1 MLAYR
6 FRRMFSIGLAAALI
20 FSLSLTAAADENY
33 SVEIKNTDPQYN
45 EYDNL
50 IHGKTPA
57 DVKWDDGSDA
67 ADVDSGVRGR
77 WTDGGF
83 VKGGDG
89 DNQIQM
95 REHQSLRIAYDLENK
110 TDISGVIFAGTD
122 NGYADDYVSVDGCWN
137 KGIRIFV
144 GDDINNLF
152 ENAQK
157 VNDIDNTS
165 GSESWRRVFDITY
178 NDGKHPKG
186 RYIGFEVV
194 KYNSYPIFI
203 EELIVFGKTSGGAET
218 AKAYTVTA
226 EKKSETDIKQ
236 AISDSH
242 AKNILAGKDV
252 TAVNSTDGNTWS
264 QNCTPSGLTNGQA
277 DFPVN
282 VGENTAPAPRFI
294 FDMESKHKISD
305 ILLFAHWGTSGLK
318 HREYTV
324 SVADSKEKL
333 FTSDET
339 ARLSYLNSSADVDV
353 IHFNYADE
361 TKRPEGRYIGIE
373 IHGNSDNGGGNI
385 QMQEIAVYGE
395 NTELESEKDYTV
407 TAEKKSETDIKQ
419 AISDSH
425 AKNILAGKDVTAV
438 NSTDG
443 NTWSQNCTPSGLTNG
458 QADFP
463 VNVGENTAPAPR
475 FIFDMESKHKISDI
489 LLFAHWGTSGLKHR
503 EYTVSVA
510 DSKEKLFTSDETA
523 RLSYLNS
530 SADVDVIHF
539 NYADETKRPEGR
551 YIGIEIH
558 GNSDNGGGNIQ
569 MQEIAVYGENTELES
584 EKDYTV
590 TAEKIVDDDIL
601 GEKVKASYAD
611 NILADKPA
619 KATKASDNTA
629 WTAGHNSM
637 EWTDGRYN
645 FPINVGTDG
654 LDSPL
659 RFAFDAKEEYEISKL
674 MLFAHSGASG
684 LNHSKYTISIA
695 DSRSELFTDKANKTI
710 VYKNPGN
717 LNVFTFEYKKDAEK
731 PKGRWIGIEIHGNS
745 AEGGNIQMREI
756 AVYGAKTGAP
766 AIDDPS
772 DNFEYYENYTVQIN
786 GLTTNDVSAKA
797 AENLLL
803 GLEPTLTN
811 DAGFEG
817 KFLNGNY
824 WNLVDGAIYQEGHI
838 DYASP
843 NSDNEP
849 MRFTYDLLQTVPI
862 DQFLIVHYYYRKGN
876 INFSSN
882 EYELYVSNDKS
893 TLYNAENRVFNY
905 VNANNYDPGVPYS
918 GTQQLFTFTKDKPVG
933 RYVGVRMVNLSA
945 ADNTGRLDQLAIY
958 SEGKLPVDAAAAQT
972 FEDKD
977 TGIKVSVLRKRADDL
992 FDLASSL
999 RVTKR
1004 ALSSEEQVA
1013 ADSVHFKLLGSAYQ
1027 LELLDKSGNVLNDAA
1042 LGGRIIK
1049 IELPMPDKDGANNKR
1064 LCCIADGKLEQLPYT
1079 IFDEEYAVAF
1089 LRGSLGTLAIFQDT
1103 LKDMAVGGAADVNL
1117 SDGMSG
1123 IGDGGSNNNAGAVPT
1138 GVAASM
1144 LILLPPA
1151 ALAVLGISRKR
1162 RGTGGN
1168 KK

>member
-218 AKAYTVTA
+218 AKA
-226 EKKSETDIKQ
+226 
-236 AISDSH
+236 
-242 AKNILAGKDV
+242 
-252 TAVNSTDGNTWS
+252 
-264 QNCTPSGLTNGQA
+264 
-277 DFPVN
+277 
-282 VGENTAPAPRFI
+282 
-294 FDMESKHKISD
+294 
-305 ILLFAHWGTSGLK
+305 
-318 HREYTV
+318 
-324 SVADSKEKL
+324 
-333 FTSDET
+333 
-339 ARLSYLNSSADVDV
+339 
-353 IHFNYADE
+353 
-361 TKRPEGRYIGIE
+361 
-373 IHGNSDNGGGNI
+373 
-385 QMQEIAVYGE
+385 
-395 NTELESEKDYTV
+395 YTV